1 MVNIKLILG
10 IVVLTFF
17 IFGCAETQQVRDEYE
32 QQPVDE
38 SSTEEID
45 EEQPVEELG
54 EDEVV
59 EDVQEPVDKIV
70 DEIDE
75 QTVDELDE
83 DEIVEETLGGITEEQ
98 ISENNSVDSCWVG
111 YYGNVYDLTQWLNEH
126 PGGLEPISPHCG
138 TIIEFTE
145 AYDDRHGVKEVL
157 NRNEP
162 FDVII

>member
-17 IFGCAETQQVRDEYE
+17 IFGCAETQQVSDEYG
-32 QQPVDE
+32 QQSVDE
-38 SSTEEID
+38 SSTEQTID
-45 EEQPVEELG
+45 E
-54 EDEVV
+54 
-59 EDVQEPVDKIV
+59 
-70 DEIDE
+70 
-75 QTVDELDE
+75 TDE

-157 NRNEP
+157 RRNEP